1 MVCKIYSVRARPLI
15 PPITGTTAS
24 SLPFTGPPDGRS
36 SFESSCPTLVLENK
50 DEVSWFCYP
59 QRNSAIPSHN
69 NESSQIPLIHVA
81 SKSLRLELMA
91 VTNWPVNP
99 NLTMGLSERQ
109 GSSESCAP
117 PPPNSEN
124 PLKSSLTDPVI
135 TIPSF
140 TIPTSHTH
148 RKAKMDRIRKRLGSE
163 VPYEVVFPE
172 NVEKEAGK
180 CLGREWS
187 NSERLTP
194 QRKDTIKP
202 VSTFPSTYSSNPT
215 HRHSERRRPPVT
227 DVTSQ
232 RLSFIPEYPDESLG
246 VYQDS
251 SRMKDGTPKRRNT
264 ADSRLSTRSE
274 SCEDGQG
281 VVTFRKHS
289 PSYRKPP
296 PSMLDDSICSF

>member
-1 MVCKIYSVRARPLI
+1 MVCKIYSVRARRLI
-15 PPITGTTAS
+15 PSITGTNPPT
-24 SLPFTGPPDGRS
+24 LHFTGQSDGQS
-36 SFESSCPTLVLENK
+36 SVESSCTSPSLALENK

-59 QRNSAIPSHN
+59 QRNSTIPSHN
-69 NESSQIPLIHVA
+69 NESSQIPLIRVA

-91 VTNWPVNP
+91 VTNWPVKTNFI
-99 NLTMGLSERQ
+99 MGLSERQ

-117 PPPNSEN
+117 PPPDSDN

-135 TIPSF
+135 TVPTF

-163 VPYEVVFPE
+163 VPYDVVFPE
-172 NVEKEAGK
+172 DVEPGK
-180 CLGREWS
+180 SLGRKWP

-194 QRKDTIKP
+194 QRKDTMKP
-202 VSTFPSTYSSNPT
+202 VSTFPPAYSSNPT
-215 HRHSERRRPPVT
+215 HRHPERRRT
-227 DVTSQ
+227 DVTTTQ
-232 RLSFIPEYPDESLG
+232 RLSFIPEYPDESPG

-251 SRMKDGTPKRRNT
+251 SRMKDGTSKRRNT
-264 ADSRLSTRSE
+264 ANSRHLSTRSE

-281 VVTFRKHS
+281 VVTFKKHS
-289 PSYRKPP
+289 SSYRKPP